1 LFSHSPVSSRRDTV
15 VWNHPGWKGLY
26 FALGWTCIFFIVRSC
41 FRVVELSQGYVGYLA
56 THEAFVFGL
65 DTIPL
70 WIGLVVYCWYWPPK
84 ILTAETAIP
93 KVTHDYQMNG
103 PDSPGRVHNLDD
115 KY

>member
-1 LFSHSPVSSRRDTV
+1 M
-15 VWNHPGWKGLY
+15 
-26 FALGWTCIFFIVRSC
+26 
-41 FRVVELSQGYVGYLA
+41 
-56 THEAFVFGL
+56 FGL